1 MYQAARANEYADD
14 VLAGVLGQVDE
25 VIGSWPTIDE
35 ITTKEF
41 SLLIYNL
48 YGNREDSSSC
58 EISLSEER
66 DSSIVYVFM
75 CTIFFF

>member
-1 MYQAARANEYADD
+1 MYQAARANEYVDY
-14 VLAGVLGQVDE
+14 VLTGVLGQVDE
-25 VIGSWPTIDE
+25 VVGSWPASERE

-48 YGNREDSSSC
+48 YRNRENSSSR

-66 DSSIVYVFM
+66 DSSIV
-75 CTIFFF
+75 